1 MCSCCFFIEI
11 KSKSLRFPTFVNASS
26 LSEIV
31 KTKNIRISNKNDV
44 DRGSDCEVKR
54 AGKLD
59 IQIKSDWLLICLT
72 FAANI
77 FIEITWTAVP
87 RPLRGKVLYHNPSVV
102 FGKLRSTS
110 VNSNT
115 QGTKRFVRICE
126 YSNY

>member
-11 KSKSLRFPTFVNASS
+11 KSTSARFPTFVNASS
-26 LSEIV
+26 LLEIV

-77 FIEITWTAVP
+77 LIEITWT
-87 RPLRGKVLYHNPSVV
+87 VV
-102 FGKLRSTS
+102 AKDNYSKL
-110 VNSNT
+110 VD
-115 QGTKRFVRICE
+115 QQYPDPCVVKP
-126 YSNY
+126 